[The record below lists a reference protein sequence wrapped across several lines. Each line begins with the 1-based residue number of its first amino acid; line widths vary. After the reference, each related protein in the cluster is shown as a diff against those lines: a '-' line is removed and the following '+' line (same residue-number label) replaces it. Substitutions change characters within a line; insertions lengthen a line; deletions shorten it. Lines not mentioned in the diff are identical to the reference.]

1 MHLTR
6 RDFLK
11 GSSAVAAALGL
22 NFAGIEG
29 FRKALAAEGS
39 LAVVWLQGQGCN
51 GCSVSLLNSVYY
63 ATIDAVLTK
72 TIDLNYHPTV
82 MAAAGDLAVKA
93 AMDTLATNKYVLV
106 VEGAVPINAN
116 GQYCYAW
123 PGMTIQ
129 NAVKTFAQ
137 NTSFILAVGS
147 CATYGGVSAGT
158 PNPTGARGVQ
168 TIVGTGKKVVN
179 IPGCPAN
186 PDWIVGTI
194 AYMIQNG
201 KAPALDAQG
210 RPTDFFGKTVH
221 STCPNLPAYTSG
233 TYARALGNPG
243 CLRLLGCR
251 GPETYCDCPTRGWNG
266 AAANTPGVNWCVKAG
281 APCHACTEPGFPDKF
296 SAFYKWGLSTPYG
309 IPPSQNHNSG
319 QACSKCHGTGSTGG
333 GGSGGGT
340 VACSQCHS
348 DGRTGSLPAGHP
360 SISGGSTGGT
370 GGTGG
375 GTTTAVNCARCHS
388 DGRTGNPP
396 GTLPSG
402 HPAVSSSGSG
412 SSSGGDDGEN
422 DD

>member
-29 FRKALAAEGS
+29 FRKALAAEGN

-51 GCSVSLLNSVYY
+51 GCSVSLLNTIYY
-63 ATIDAVLTK
+63 ATIDNLLTK

-93 AMDTLATNKYVLV
+93 ALDTRSLNKYVLV
-106 VEGAVPINAN
+106 VEGAVPTNAN
-116 GQYCYAW
+116 GGYCYAW
-123 PGMTIQ
+123 PGMTMQ

-137 NTSFILAVGS
+137 NTGFILAVGN

-168 TIVGTGKKVVN
+168 TILGTGKKVVN
-179 IPGCPAN
+179 IPGCPAS

-201 KAPALDAQG
+201 RAPTLDAQG

-221 STCPNLPAYTSG
+221 SNCPNLAAYNSG
-233 TYARALGNPG
+233 TYARTLGSPG

-251 GPETYCDCPTRGWNG
+251 GVETYCDCPTRGWNS

-281 APCHACTEPGFPDKF
+281 APCHGCTQPGFPDNY
-296 SAFYKWGLSTPYG
+296 SPFYKWGLTTAYGTPPTQSHGNRQPCST
-309 IPPSQNHNSG
+309 
-319 QACSKCHGTGSTGG
+319 CHGTGSTGG
-333 GGSGGGT
+333 GSNAA
-340 VACSQCHS
+340 VCAQCHS
-348 DGRTGSLPAGHP
+348 DGRSGALPAGHP
-360 SISGGSTGGT
+360 SIPGGT
-370 GGTGG
+370 TGG
-375 GTTTAVNCARCHS
+375 GTTGGGTTGGGTSNAAVCAQCHS
-388 DGRTGNPP
+388 DGRSGA
-396 GTLPSG
+396 LPSG
-402 HPAVSSSGSG
+402 HPSITGG
-412 SSSGGDDGEN
+412 SSGGDD
-422 DD
+422 